1 MKYYLSESD
10 KRVLSQTINTVNNLP
25 TKVKGNKRPTIK
37 NAFAYAELTTQ
48 DDDGLWSAFEVYFDE
63 TGTPNELADGRI
75 WGLDAPSIVVNGT
88 VSSGQVMRVERYY
101 LIDSEGKEQPV
112 WVGSAVGGGTSFLY
126 AIFKNHEGNQIYTC
140 DVYPDGLFNS
150 EGTFQE
156 DVLVKV
162 FNVDYGEVL
171 PNSKLKCWPAESNSL
186 GISYYSEAP
195 TWQQD
200 LP

>member
-112 WVGSAVGGGTSFLY
+112 WVGSAVGGGASIFRLKCLSDTSISYGDTSSVFSVIDDIDVVIEANVTVTQRKFTTANFYENEILY
-126 AIFKNHEGNQIYTC
+126 AQSDALGYDLSPFLAGIG
-140 DVYPDGLFNS
+140 
-150 EGTFQE
+150 GT
-156 DVLVKV
+156 
-162 FNVDYGEVL
+162 
-171 PNSKLKCWPAESNSL
+171 SA
-186 GISYYSEAP
+186 
-195 TWQQD
+195 
-200 LP
+200 